1 MTNILVTGAGGQ
13 LGRQILKRAE
23 RAGVQVTGVTSAEL
37 DITDRDSVGAA
48 VTPGSVVINCA
59 AYTAVDAAET
69 DEDRAFSVNAV
80 GPANLAQACAEAGAR
95 LVHVSTDYVFDG
107 TSDVPYRP
115 GDPTAPRSAYGRTK
129 LAGEHAV
136 LDALP
141 TATVVRT
148 AWVYTGVGSDFVSTM
163 RRFERERDTV
173 RVVDDQ
179 VGSPTY
185 SWDLAGGLLEL
196 AAANSPMPPILNLTN
211 AGTASW
217 FQLARAVFAGV
228 GADPE
233 RVEPCSSA
241 EFVRPAPRPSYSV
254 LSPDAWSESGL
265 TPLRD
270 WRNAL
275 ADALDAPVHVDR

>member
-23 RAGVQVTGVTSAEL
+23 RAGVQVTGVTSEEL
-37 DITDRDSVGAA
+37 DITDRDAVGAA
-48 VTPGSVVINCA
+48 VTAVSIVINCA

-69 DEDRAFSVNAV
+69 DEDRALSVNAV

-163 RRFERERDTV
+163 RRLERERDTV

-196 AAANSPMPPILNLTN
+196 AAADSPMPPILNLTN

-217 FQLARAVFAGV
+217 FELARAVFAGV

-270 WRNAL
+270 WRDAL
-275 ADALDAPVHVDR
+275 ADALDVAVHVDR

>member
-1 MTNILVTGAGGQ
+1 M
-13 LGRQILKRAE
+13 
-23 RAGVQVTGVTSAEL
+23 TGVTSEEL
-37 DITDRDSVGAA
+37 DITDRDAVGAA
-48 VTPGSVVINCA
+48 VTAVSIVINCA

-69 DEDRAFSVNAV
+69 DEDRALSVNAV

-163 RRFERERDTV
+163 RRLERERDTV

-196 AAANSPMPPILNLTN
+196 AAADSPMPPILNLTN

-217 FQLARAVFAGV
+217 FELARAVFAGV

-233 RVEPCSSA
+233 RVEPCSSV

-270 WRNAL
+270 WRDAL
-275 ADALDAPVHVDR
+275 ADALDVAVHVDR